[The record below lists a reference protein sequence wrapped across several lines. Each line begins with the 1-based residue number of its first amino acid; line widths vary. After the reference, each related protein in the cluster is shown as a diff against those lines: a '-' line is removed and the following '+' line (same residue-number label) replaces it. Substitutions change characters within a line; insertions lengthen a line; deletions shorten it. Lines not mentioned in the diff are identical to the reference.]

1 MNDIKQL
8 LLDKLEASET
18 LNQNYAKV
26 FNGELKK
33 ILKYIQDL
41 EEIVRR
47 DNR

>member
-8 LLDKLEASET
+8 LLDKLETSEI

-47 DNR
+47 GN

>member
-8 LLDKLEASET
+8 LLDKLEASEI

-33 ILKYIQDL
+33 ILRYIQNL
-41 EEIVRR
+41 EEIVGRG
-47 DNR
+47 N